1 MNTLNGALSV
11 TAQQF
16 VVSLWGKIVN
26 KLIKE
31 I

>member
-1 MNTLNGALSV
+1 MNTLNDTPSV

-26 KLIKE
+26 KLIK
-31 I
+31 